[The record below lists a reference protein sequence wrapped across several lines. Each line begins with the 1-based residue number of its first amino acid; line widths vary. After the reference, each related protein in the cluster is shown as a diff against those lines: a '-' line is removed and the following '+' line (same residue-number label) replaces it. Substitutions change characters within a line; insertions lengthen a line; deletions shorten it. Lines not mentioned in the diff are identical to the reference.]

1 MSKNLQKLQVFLGFS
16 LFRYVSSTCFFN
28 PFWTGFCQFFVDFSI
43 KNRRKNDTKS
53 YQKNYGIFST
63 FFHRFWKILGPK
75 KEPYCIQNRS
85 EINFLSENA
94 KSLPVLEI
102 LLVFQQRYF
111 PWAYKSNEKSIKNQW
126 KIEVKMRRPL
136 NINFSLFFED
146 FWVPRRCKTAPGFAQ
161 DLSRRPRTPPR
172 TRKIDW
178 KSAQEIL
185 QSRLEGILEVSRRPP
200 VAQKRPRTAQSDSR
214 LRF

>member
-1 MSKNLQKLQVFLGFS
+1 MQDAPRHSLDAPGRLQDGQSRRFYWIFDDFGCQTGAMLATESLRNQLLAQKLRKAFQ
-16 LFRYVSSTCFFN
+16 YWKSSYFFN
-28 PFWTGFCQFFVDFSI
+28 RMTFPGP
-43 KNRRKNDTKS
+43 TKS
-53 YQKNYGIFST
+53 M
-63 FFHRFWKILGPK
+63 
-75 KEPYCIQNRS
+75 
-85 EINFLSENA
+85 
-94 KSLPVLEI
+94 
-102 LLVFQQRYF
+102 
-111 PWAYKSNEKSIKNQW
+111 KNQS

-136 NINFSLFFED
+136 NIDFSLFFED

-161 DLSRRPRTPPR
+161 DLSRRPKTPPR

-200 VAQKRPRTAQSDSR
+200 VAQKRPRTAQNDSR